1 MMKNQNKIN
10 LDKLDSPLIIAGLG
24 NPGEKYNKTRH
35 NAGFIFLDKLAAQ
48 LDLTWT
54 ENTKLKSWIIKSN
67 NLILMKPMT
76 YMNKSGEAVQ
86 AVMSYYKMLPT
97 KFCLKTK
104 SSDLSNNLLVIHDDL
119 DMPLGRIKIVSGGGA
134 GGHKGVRSCI
144 EPLGTRDFPRGKL
157 GIGRPALLIPPEKY
171 VLARFGAD
179 EHEIITQKMAA
190 VVDGIKIMVKQ
201 GISAA
206 MNAVNQNQ

>member
-1 MMKNQNKIN
+1 MY
-10 LDKLDSPLIIAGLG
+10 LIVGLG
-24 NPGEKYNKTRH
+24 NPGLQYADTRH
-35 NAGFIFLDKLAAQ
+35 NVGFMLLDYLARGSKVSFAESKWKA
-48 LDLTWT
+48 LI
-54 ENTKLKSWIIKSN
+54 TKTVIWNESVVL
-67 NLILMKPMT
+67 LRPET
-76 YMNKSGEAVQ
+76 FMNGSGTAVA
-86 AVMSYYKMLPT
+86 AVAHYYKIST
-97 KFCLKTK
+97 
-104 SSDLSNNLLVIHDDL
+104 DNIIVIHDDL

-144 EPLGTRDFPRGKL
+144 EHLGTRDFPRVKI
-157 GIGRPALLIPPEKY
+157 GIGRPAPLIPPEKY